1 MKNILEKPIMTLLY
15 DGTKD
20 NPNGEMFYAHLLM
33 NMKRHMDPT
42 LPAVAA
48 VNITDHVNLYI
59 NPEKFAALTLQE
71 QVGVLKHEAGHVI
84 MAHFRRFDFKDPKER
99 MNYNLATDA
108 AINQLI
114 PEIPPQFSSG
124 GMPIHINHLKAQFP
138 NILERE
144 TSEYYYNYFK
154 EHAPK
159 NPQQGFGDTVDDHSK
174 WVEGSQSD
182 EVVRN
187 VLKDTLQKA
196 AESTKASHGN
206 IPDNVQYTLNKLAKS
221 VVDWQAQL
229 RRFIVSAIDS
239 KKEDTRKKR
248 HKRFGVVHPGSKVEE
263 ILHIAFI
270 TDTSGSMSDRAL
282 EQAWT
287 EMAKI
292 AKLEVNIT
300 AIEADCVV
308 QNVYKFDPK
317 KIPSFTGRGG
327 TAYQPALD
335 KAEEL
340 KVDAIVFLGDM
351 DCADTPKKPRT
362 PVLWAVVGNQ
372 EPPGGFGR
380 KVKVGDF

>member
-1 MKNILEKPIMTLLY
+1 MNNILEKPIRALLY

-20 NPNGEMFYAHLLM
+20 NPQGEMFYAHLIM

-42 LPAVAA
+42 LPAIAA
-48 VNITDHVNLYI
+48 VNVTEHINLYI
-59 NPEKFAALTLQE
+59 NPEKFAELTLAE
-71 QVGVLKHEAGHVI
+71 QVAVLKHESLHVI
-84 MAHFRRFDFKDPKER
+84 CDHFSRFDFKNKEER
-99 MNYNLATDA
+99 MNYNQAADA

-114 PEIPPQFSSG
+114 PEMPPKFSSG
-124 GMPIHINHLKAQFP
+124 GMPIHIDHLKAQFP
-138 NILERE
+138 DILEKE
-144 TSEYYYNYFK
+144 TSEYYYGFFDKN
-154 EHAPK
+154 APRQ
-159 NPQQGFGDTVDDHSK
+159 PGGIGDLVDDHSK
-174 WVEGSQSD
+174 WEEGTNSP
-182 EVVRN
+182 ETVKN
-187 VLKDTLQKA
+187 VLKDALQKA
-196 AESTKASHGN
+196 ADSTKQCHGN
-206 IPDNVQYTLNKLAKS
+206 VPDNVQYTLNKLAKS

-229 RRFIVSAIDS
+229 RRFVVSAIDS
-239 KKEDTRKKR
+239 KREDTRKKR
-248 HKRFGVVHPGSKVEE
+248 HKRFGIVHAGSKIEE

-282 EQAWT
+282 EQAWA

-292 AKLEVNIT
+292 AKMEVNIT

-317 KIPSFTGRGG
+317 KVPSFTGRGG

-380 KVKVGDF
+380 KVIVGDF